1 MAMQLKMDE
10 QGHVVVKDGKAVYVD
25 DTDGKEL
32 IFDPEQMK
40 AKITELNAEAKQH
53 RLRAKEVEEQ
63 LAKFGDVDPDEIEN
77 FLTTLEELGGPE
89 GLEKLKSGADV
100 DLDSIKRAITDSYEA
115 KMASLVKSYDTKLG
129 ESTEQLTSKDAKIRS
144 LLIGN
149 GFATSRFLN
158 EKTTLPTDIGEA
170 MFGKHFRIE
179 DDKVVAYL
187 GDDPIYSRERH
198 GEPASIDEALE
209 VIVNAYPMKDRIL
222 KSAGGGSGAQ
232 GGGSQHKGLGAGFD
246 NLSPTQRLTAARAA
260 GITT

>member
-1 MAMQLKMDE
+1 MAQFSLKMDE
-10 QGHVVVKDGKAVYVD
+10 QGHVVVKDGKAVYIAE
-25 DTDGKEL
+25 DGAEL
-32 IFDPEQMK
+32 VFDPGQSHD
-40 AKITELNAEAKQH
+40 KIIALNAEAKQY
-53 RLRAKEVEEQ
+53 RLKFKEVEDK
-63 LAKFGDVDPDEIEN
+63 LAKFGDTDPDEVEA
-77 FLTTLEELGGPE
+77 FLETLEELGGPE
-89 GLEKLKSGADV
+89 GIEKLKEGSAV

-115 KMASLVKSYDTKLG
+115 KMASLIKSYDTKLG
-129 ESTEQLTSKDAKIRS
+129 ESTEALTGKDAKIRS

-187 GDDPIYSRERH
+187 GEDPIYSRERH

-222 KSAGGGSGAQ
+222 KSMGGGSGAQ